1 MSKDEMNDLQEPRAE
16 DPKLEE
22 AVARLRDLYSRYKSA
37 GIEAPLTSA
46 LFSTW
51 QEVYADEMPR
61 VRK

>member
-22 AVARLRDLYSRYKSA
+22 AVARLRDLYSIYIAA
-37 GIEAPLTSA
+37 GIEAPLASA

-51 QEVYADEMPR
+51 QEVYAHEMP
-61 VRK
+61 

>member
-22 AVARLRDLYSRYKSA
+22 AVARLRERYSTYIAA

-51 QEVYADEMPR
+51 QEVYADEMSR
-61 VRK
+61 VRE

>member
-1 MSKDEMNDLQEPRAE
+1 MSKDEVMEDLQEPRAE

-37 GIEAPLTSA
+37 GIEAPMASA

-51 QEVYADEMPR
+51 QEVYAHEMP
-61 VRK
+61 

>member
-22 AVARLRDLYSRYKSA
+22 AVARLRERYSIYIAA
-37 GIEAPLTSA
+37 GTEAPLASA

-51 QEVYADEMPR
+51 QEVYAHEMP
-61 VRK
+61 

>member
-1 MSKDEMNDLQEPRAE
+1 MSKDEMNDLQEPRKE

-22 AVARLRDLYSRYKSA
+22 AVARLRERYSTYIAA

-61 VRK
+61 VRE

>member
-1 MSKDEMNDLQEPRAE
+1 MSKDEVMEDLQEPREE

-22 AVARLRDLYSRYKSA
+22 AVARLRERYSTYKDA

-51 QEVYADEMPR
+51 QEVYADEMP
-61 VRK
+61 

>member
-22 AVARLRDLYSRYKSA
+22 TVARLRDLYSRYKSA
-37 GIEAPLTSA
+37 GVEMPLEAA

-51 QEVYADEMPR
+51 QEVYAHEMS
-61 VRK
+61 

>member
-1 MSKDEMNDLQEPRAE
+1 MSKDEMNDLQEPRKE

-22 AVARLRDLYSRYKSA
+22 AVARLRERYSTYIAA

-51 QEVYADEMPR
+51 QEVYENEMS
-61 VRK
+61 

>member
-1 MSKDEMNDLQEPRAE
+1 MSKDEMNDLQETRAE

-22 AVARLRDLYSRYKSA
+22 AVARLRERYSTYIAA

-51 QEVYADEMPR
+51 QEVYADEMSR
-61 VRK
+61 VRE

>member
-22 AVARLRDLYSRYKSA
+22 AVARLRERYSTYIAA

-61 VRK
+61 VRE

>member
-1 MSKDEMNDLQEPRAE
+1 MSKDEMNDLQEPRKE

-37 GIEAPLTSA
+37 GIEMPLESA

-61 VRK
+61 VRE

>member
-37 GIEAPLTSA
+37 GIEMPLESA
-46 LFSTW
+46 LFATW
-51 QEVYADEMPR
+51 REEYENEMS
-61 VRK
+61 

>member
-22 AVARLRDLYSRYKSA
+22 AVARLRERYSIYKAA
-37 GIEAPLTSA
+37 GIEAPLASA

-51 QEVYADEMPR
+51 QEVYAHEMS
-61 VRK
+61 

>member
-22 AVARLRDLYSRYKSA
+22 AVAMLRERYHTYIDA
-37 GIEAPLTSA
+37 DIEAPLTSA

-51 QEVYADEMPR
+51 QEVYAHEMPR
-61 VRK
+61 VRE

>member
-1 MSKDEMNDLQEPRAE
+1 MSKDEMNDLQEPRKE

-22 AVARLRDLYSRYKSA
+22 AVARLRERYSTYKAA

-51 QEVYADEMPR
+51 QEVYANEMP
-61 VRK
+61 